1 MSSHFGS
8 RISGLDYATFGDEN
22 WIAFTTK
29 SKGLNCFSCWLDVSF
44 IEKVVLRTVVI
55 YMTYFVLKRGAWQG
69 GLFPR
74 MLYFYLKIISSQVKS
89 SHHFRPIYRQE
100 SCVLAAAKAGL
111 SLISLGTAWIQ
122 GILITVVL
130 RKKVC
135 LDPRPISRCLW
146 KDFIMIPPPA
156 PPHFKHPWFI
166 SYPINQP
173 YPFPPPPPPI
183 KVFIVHQLLL
193 SINNIV
199 LFLSTY
205 SFSKVY

>member
-1 MSSHFGS
+1 
-8 RISGLDYATFGDEN
+8 
-22 WIAFTTK
+22 
-29 SKGLNCFSCWLDVSF
+29 
-44 IEKVVLRTVVI
+44 
-55 YMTYFVLKRGAWQG
+55 MTR
-69 GLFPR
+69 GLFPP

-135 LDPRPISRCLW
+135 LDPRPIYISRCFW

-156 PPHFKHPWFI
+156 SPHFNILHSSPIQLTNPTPSPLPPNKSFYRTPTTA
-166 SYPINQP
+166 INQQ
-173 YPFPPPPPPI
+173 YC
-183 KVFIVHQLLL
+183 FIFKHIFIFKSLLKED
-193 SINNIV
+193 SQV
-199 LFLSTY
+199 KFG
-205 SFSKVY
+205 VD